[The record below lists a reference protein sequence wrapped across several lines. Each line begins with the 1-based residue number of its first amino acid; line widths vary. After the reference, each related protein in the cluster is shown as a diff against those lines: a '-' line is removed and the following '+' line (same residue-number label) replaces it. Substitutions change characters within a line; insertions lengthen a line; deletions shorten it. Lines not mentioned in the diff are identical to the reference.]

1 MKEKRNNVS
10 KSSDIDLTATVK
22 ARELCFDEVPDT
34 EVRFWGHPE
43 RNSVSGTE
51 RENLPE
57 KVQRGVTYRNV
68 SVRLRI
74 VSELID
80 DRLDLQRSKGGAGM
94 NT

>member
-1 MKEKRNNVS
+1 MKEKRTNVS
-10 KSSDIDLTATVK
+10 KSPDIDLTATVK

-74 VSELID
+74 ASELID
-80 DRLDLQRSKGGAGM
+80 DRLDLSKDRKEEQG
-94 NT
+94 

>member
-1 MKEKRNNVS
+1 VKEKRTNVS
-10 KSSDIDLTATVK
+10 KSPDIDLTATVK

-57 KVQRGVTYRNV
+57 KVQRGVTYRNA

-74 VSELID
+74 ASELID
-80 DRLDLQRSKGGAGM
+80 DRLDLWKDRKEEQG
-94 NT
+94 